1 MELSPNPVGLD
12 LRLSGKIKFTMSE
25 RIRLDFIESRLKIR
39 QLVVFNAVLEQN
51 SILKAAEQLNVT
63 QPAVTRTIREM
74 ERMFST
80 SLFNRNNRGVTP
92 TVFGATLGVRA
103 KQILAE
109 LRYSVDEL
117 NSIKNAEEGHVI
129 VGTLISASAELL
141 PAAVAAL
148 KRDHPRVVVTVKEG
162 TNDLLLP
169 ALANGE
175 IDIVLGRI
183 PDSLSYFEVDHYP
196 LYSEP
201 FRILVSSSHPL
212 ASESIV
218 KFESLHDQQWIVPV
232 SESPVSHRVKSL
244 FEASGLK
251 LPVRIVESLSVGTNL
266 GLLRTLDAIVL
277 LPGSVAR
284 YYAAMGDFKVLP
296 VSDLGLFG
304 DVGYSVST
312 TRKLNPSAE
321 RLVGY
326 VREVASKIAL
336 NERLNS

>member
-1 MELSPNPVGLD
+1 
-12 LRLSGKIKFTMSE
+12 
-25 RIRLDFIESRLKIR
+25 
-39 QLVVFNAVLEQN
+39 
-51 SILKAAEQLNVT
+51 
-63 QPAVTRTIREM
+63 
-74 ERMFST
+74 MFST

-201 FRILVSSSHPL
+201 FRILVSNSHPL

-244 FEASGLK
+244 FEASGLQ

-296 VSDLGLFG
+296 VSDLGHFG

-321 RLVGY
+321 RLVAY
-326 VREVASKIAL
+326 VREVASKIAS
-336 NERLNS
+336 NERLNP